1 MATLDRIGTENL
13 PPTSTAW
20 MNPARAIAIV
30 AVVAIH
36 SLGTV
41 VEQNYAAFGPD
52 WWVANGFDSAAR
64 WSVPVFI
71 MISGALAL
79 DPARGNKP
87 RKFLSKRVWRIGIP
101 LVFWTAVYV
110 LFRRFYLLPTDD
122 GWNPGIA
129 ILTGS
134 PFVQLYFLYVLA
146 GLTLLTPFFRLLSIH
161 GSRRLQWGT
170 GLIFLGIGMLDQWAS
185 IVFDVGEANIATRFL
200 PMAGFYILGWVL
212 RDVVLSARGVALAWL
227 ALLGS
232 VAMTILWAGLGP
244 GEKPWLF
251 PYEYLSPGVVI
262 ASLSAYLLLHHHMN
276 TGLRF
281 LHWFYPYSFGV
292 FLLHPLVLY
301 PVRNEMGLPTT
312 VPGVLVHAVVM
323 PIVYTIICAL
333 VTWPAVKIPGVRA
346 VFGEGGPRNPH
357 SKPDPKAQRRPTAES
372 GSNPDAAPN
381 PDPAG
386 T

>member
-1 MATLDRIGTENL
+1 MAPLDRIGSENL
-13 PPTSTAW
+13 PSTSTAW

-30 AVVAIH
+30 AVVTIH

-41 VEQNYAAFGPD
+41 VEENYAGMGPD

-110 LFRRFYLLPTDD
+110 VFRRFYLLPTDD

-146 GLTLLTPFFRLLSIH
+146 GLTLLTPFFRLLSVH

-170 GLIFLGIGMLDQWAS
+170 GLIFLGIGMLDQWVS

-212 RDVVLSARGVALAWL
+212 RDVVLSPRGVVLAWL
-227 ALLGS
+227 ALAGAI
-232 VAMTILWAGLGP
+232 AMTIVWAGLGP
-244 GEKPWLF
+244 GEKPWIF

-262 ASLSAYLLLHHHMN
+262 ASLAAYLLLHHHMN
-276 TGLRF
+276 TGFRL

-292 FLLHPLVLY
+292 FLLHPLLLY
-301 PVRNEMGLPTT
+301 PLRNEMGLPTT
-312 VPGVLVHAVVM
+312 VPGVILHAIVM
-323 PIVYTIICAL
+323 PIVYTIICAAI
-333 VTWPAVKIPGVRA
+333 TWLAVKIPGVRA

-357 SKPDPKAQRRPTAES
+357 AK
-372 GSNPDAAPN
+372 PN
-381 PDPAG
+381 PRVPRARKSTSAPKTDTDTTSA
-386 T
+386 